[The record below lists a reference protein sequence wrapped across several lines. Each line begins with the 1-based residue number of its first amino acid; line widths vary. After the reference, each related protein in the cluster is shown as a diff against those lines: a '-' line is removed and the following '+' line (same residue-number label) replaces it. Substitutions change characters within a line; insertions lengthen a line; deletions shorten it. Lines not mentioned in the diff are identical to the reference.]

1 MARSMIKWVAAGAL
15 ISIGV
20 VGFLTGLVLLP
31 FGIILAGSAAGGHE
45 RSWPGFVIGLGIGP
59 VALLADDMGD
69 SVPASGVAPAFRS
82 EEHTSEL
89 QSLLRKSYAV
99 FCLKK

>member
-20 VGFLTGLVLLP
+20 VGVLTGLVLLP

-45 RSWPGFVIGLGIGP
+45 LSWPVFVIGLVIGP

-69 SVPASGVAPAFRS
+69 SVPASGGDPAFWVGVAHIVLGTLLSAHALRS
-82 EEHTSEL
+82 
-89 QSLLRKSYAV
+89 RPA
-99 FCLKK
+99 